1 MKCDQCWALSK
12 PKWGVTDLGSKSAT
26 RASDVQDIERLC
38 RHQDRLPLVS
48 RGEDTRLLFKL
59 WLPVLCRVSA
69 QKVHGV
75 HGQCVDSYQ
84 LDELPR
90 LTLWVVLCEY
100 EGSLNVMG
108 PNCNSWTLPARGT
121 TIRNYVNIHGAMHLR
136 FVEEGNRCISRCL
149 SPNNQLT

>member
-1 MKCDQCWALSK
+1 MTSVGHCPNLSGVSLILDQSLQ
-12 PKWGVTDLGSKSAT
+12 L
-26 RASDVQDIERLC
+26 ERLTPRTSLC

-149 SPNNQLT
+149 SPNKQLT